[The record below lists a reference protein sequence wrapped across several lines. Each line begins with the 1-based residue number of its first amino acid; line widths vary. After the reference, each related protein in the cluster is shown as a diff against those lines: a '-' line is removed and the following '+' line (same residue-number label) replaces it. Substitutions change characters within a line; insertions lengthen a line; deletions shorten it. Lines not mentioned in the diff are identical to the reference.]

1 MKRASKILTI
11 LLVAVFLLTAL
22 TGCAMFGRNTDK
34 YRNTV
39 AFTVGEVDVTL
50 GKLLDTFNQYYNTYA
65 SYIGQGITV
74 DTLFELTMND
84 LRTEA
89 IKIDAYI
96 SNSAVEYDH
105 GYDYKYAEFLSADEM
120 AFAISYV
127 KYSMYKN
134 LDATVEGY
142 IKDEFELDPAET
154 EDTSRDFAELDKM
167 DMPTY
172 AEQVYSSNFQNE
184 DMDEYIQKY
193 RANEDFT
200 QLVISY
206 VYTNVEDAQAIVDEI
221 NERIVQ
227 DEDSDETL
235 SITAEDYIAWQQK
248 AFNQYVRNMEL
259 SYEAKMEKVL
269 EDQISGII
277 TSVLVAKYN
286 LSVNVK
292 LEGENLQQTL
302 DALQSKYQALR
313 DQHEAQMALND
324 TFVDYIEGLTA
335 DSYIYSIPEKY
346 QGEYIFVKN
355 ILIPF
360 TDEQKAQLNNLASDL
375 GGDTTVAFKEQR
387 TLIAQEIVAEDFLN
401 KDAEGENQKV
411 ENIFAVENG
420 KLVVNQAGALGQYLK
435 ADGSVVA
442 MDGKTVEETFV
453 ELMKQYNT
461 DTAQHTATYDYVVR
475 TGYPANYTAKWVEE
489 FVDGA
494 NEAKNLANAAGKN
507 GGYYALAISTY
518 GVHIVYYTKDVEA
531 QTFNFTAENI
541 YNPATVEYRFFKTY
555 FSQQSSLQLN
565 NEFEE
570 LEKSYQDKISKTGEF
585 DKFLAENE
593 ITFDF
598 EDFITIE
605 DEDAE

>member
-221 NERIVQ
+221 N
-227 DEDSDETL
+227 
-235 SITAEDYIAWQQK
+235 
-248 AFNQYVRNMEL
+248 
-259 SYEAKMEKVL
+259 KMK
-269 EDQISGII
+269 
-277 TSVLVAKYN
+277 
-286 LSVNVK
+286 
-292 LEGENLQQTL
+292 
-302 DALQSKYQALR
+302 
-313 DQHEAQMALND
+313 
-324 TFVDYIEGLTA
+324 
-335 DSYIYSIPEKY
+335 
-346 QGEYIFVKN
+346 
-355 ILIPF
+355 
-360 TDEQKAQLNNLASDL
+360 
-375 GGDTTVAFKEQR
+375 
-387 TLIAQEIVAEDFLN
+387 
-401 KDAEGENQKV
+401 
-411 ENIFAVENG
+411 
-420 KLVVNQAGALGQYLK
+420 
-435 ADGSVVA
+435 
-442 MDGKTVEETFV
+442 
-453 ELMKQYNT
+453 
-461 DTAQHTATYDYVVR
+461 TATKLFPSQR
-475 TGYPANYTAKWVEE
+475 KTTLLGNKR
-489 FVDGA
+489 
-494 NEAKNLANAAGKN
+494 L
-507 GGYYALAISTY
+507 STN
-518 GVHIVYYTKDVEA
+518 T
-531 QTFNFTAENI
+531 
-541 YNPATVEYRFFKTY
+541 
-555 FSQQSSLQLN
+555 
-565 NEFEE
+565 
-570 LEKSYQDKISKTGEF
+570 
-585 DKFLAENE
+585 
-593 ITFDF
+593 
-598 EDFITIE
+598 
-605 DEDAE
+605 

>member
-1 MKRASKILTI
+1 
-11 LLVAVFLLTAL
+11 
-22 TGCAMFGRNTDK
+22 
-34 YRNTV
+34 
-39 AFTVGEVDVTL
+39 
-50 GKLLDTFNQYYNTYA
+50 
-65 SYIGQGITV
+65 
-74 DTLFELTMND
+74 
-84 LRTEA
+84 
-89 IKIDAYI
+89 
-96 SNSAVEYDH
+96 
-105 GYDYKYAEFLSADEM
+105 
-120 AFAISYV
+120 
-127 KYSMYKN
+127 
-134 LDATVEGY
+134 
-142 IKDEFELDPAET
+142 
-154 EDTSRDFAELDKM
+154 
-167 DMPTY
+167 
-172 AEQVYSSNFQNE
+172 
-184 DMDEYIQKY
+184 
-193 RANEDFT
+193 
-200 QLVISY
+200 
-206 VYTNVEDAQAIVDEI
+206 
-221 NERIVQ
+221 
-227 DEDSDETL
+227 
-235 SITAEDYIAWQQK
+235 
-248 AFNQYVRNMEL
+248 MEL

-313 DQHEAQMALND
+313 DQHEAQMALQD

-387 TLIAQEIVAEDFLN
+387 TLIAKEIVAEDFLN

-507 GGYYALAISTY
+507 GG
-518 GVHIVYYTKDVEA
+518 
-531 QTFNFTAENI
+531 
-541 YNPATVEYRFFKTY
+541 
-555 FSQQSSLQLN
+555 
-565 NEFEE
+565 
-570 LEKSYQDKISKTGEF
+570 
-585 DKFLAENE
+585 
-593 ITFDF
+593 
-598 EDFITIE
+598 
-605 DEDAE
+605 